1 MLRSEILWT
10 VASLLLT
17 ARPPRLHPTGITI
30 QDDWIEEIDQR
41 YGVKL

>member
-1 MLRSEILWT
+1 
-10 VASLLLT
+10 
-17 ARPPRLHPTGITI
+17 LHPTGITI